1 MINLLPYI
9 VSGQMDLA
17 DFQYRLPR
25 DLIAQYPSRER
36 DQSRLMVVHR
46 DTGSLEHRTFCDL
59 ADYLDE
65 GDVLVVNDTKV
76 LKAKLSG
83 RRETGGK
90 VEVLIT
96 ERVGDRTWRCMVKR
110 ARSISHGS
118 KVFFGDGLS
127 GQFLGR
133 DENGSWRIE
142 FHFEGDFYEAIDQL
156 GQVPLPPYIKRAETL
171 PLDEERYQTIFAT
184 KPGSIA
190 APTAGLHLTHPLLE
204 SVRQKGASIVP
215 ITLHVNVGTFS
226 PIRTKRVEDHKM
238 APEYFEIDPRGAEVI
253 TMAKG
258 KGGRIIAVGTTTTR
272 SLESAVDSKG
282 KLAATAEY
290 SDLFIYPPY
299 RFRMVDALVTNF
311 HLPGT
316 TLLLLVS
323 AFATGELIKKAYGEA
338 IRKEYRF
345 FSYGDGML
353 IL

>member
-1 MINLLPYI
+1 
-9 VSGQMDLA
+9 MDLA
-17 DFQYRLPR
+17 DFQYRLPHN
-25 DLIAQYPSRER
+25 LIAQYPSKER

-46 DTGSLEHRTFCDL
+46 DTGSFEHRTFCDF
-59 ADYLDE
+59 AEYLKR
-65 GDVLVVNDTKV
+65 GDVLVINDTKV
-76 LKAKLSG
+76 LKARLSG

-96 ERVGDRTWRCMVKR
+96 ERVGERTWRCLVKR
-110 ARSISHGS
+110 ARSIGHGS
-118 KVFFGDGLS
+118 KVFFGDGLR

-142 FHFEGDFYEAIDQL
+142 FQFRGDFYEAIDRW
-156 GQVPLPPYIKRAETL
+156 GHVPLPPYIKREEPL

-190 APTAGLHLTHPLLE
+190 APTAGLHLTHALLE
-204 SVRQKGASIVP
+204 RIGQRDVAIVP

-238 APEYFEIDPRGAEVI
+238 SPEYFEIDPAAAEKV
-253 TMAKG
+253 TMAK
-258 KGGRIIAVGTTTTR
+258 KRGGRIIAVGTTTTR

-282 KLAATAEY
+282 RLGETAGY
-290 SDLFIYPPY
+290 SDLFIHPPY
-299 RFRMVDALVTNF
+299 RFRIVDALVTNF

-323 AFATGELIKKAYGEA
+323 AFATGKLIMKAYREA
-338 IRKEYRF
+338 IRHGYRF

>member
-1 MINLLPYI
+1 
-9 VSGQMDLA
+9 MDLM

-25 DLIAQYPSRER
+25 SLIAQYPSMER
-36 DQSRLMVVHR
+36 GQSRLMVVHR
-46 DTGSLEHRTFCDL
+46 DTGSIEHRTFCDL
-59 ADYLDE
+59 AEYLYG

-76 LKAKLSG
+76 LKVKLLG
-83 RRETGGK
+83 RKETGGK

-96 ERVGDRTWRCMVKR
+96 ERVGDQTWKCMVKR

-133 DENGSWRIE
+133 DETGSWKIE
-142 FHFEGDFYEAIDQL
+142 FQSKGDFYEAIDRW
-156 GQVPLPPYIKRAETL
+156 GRVPLPPYIKRKETL

-184 KPGSIA
+184 NPGSIA
-190 APTAGLHLTHPLLE
+190 APTAGLHFTYTLLE
-204 SVRQKGASIVP
+204 RVRGRDVSVVP
-215 ITLHVNVGTFS
+215 ITLHINVGTFS

-238 APEYFEIDPRGAEVI
+238 APEYFEIGSWAAEAVNK
-253 TMAKG
+253 AKG
-258 KGGRIIAVGTTTTR
+258 RGRKVIAVGTTTTR

-282 KLAATAEY
+282 RLAATAGY
-290 SDLFIYPPY
+290 SDLFIYPPF

-316 TLLLLVS
+316 ALLLLVS
-323 AFATGELIKKAYGEA
+323 AFATGELIMKAYEEA
-338 IRKEYRF
+338 IINKYRF

>member
-1 MINLLPYI
+1 
-9 VSGQMDLA
+9 MDLA

-25 DLIAQYPSRER
+25 NLIAQYPSRER

-46 DTGSLEHRTFCDL
+46 DAGSFEHRTFRDL
-59 ADYLDE
+59 PEYLIE

-76 LKAKLSG
+76 LKARLLGKK
-83 RRETGGK
+83 ETGGR

-96 ERVGDRTWRCMVKR
+96 EKVSDRTWKCLIKR
-110 ARSISHGS
+110 VSSIRIGS
-118 KVFFGDGLS
+118 KVFFGDGLM
-127 GQFLGR
+127 GRFLGR
-133 DENGSWRIE
+133 DESGSWRIE
-142 FHFEGDFYEAIDQL
+142 FESKGNFHETIDQL
-156 GQVPLPPYIKRAETL
+156 GQLPLPPYIRRKESL

-190 APTAGLHLTHPLLE
+190 APTAGLHVTHSLLE
-204 SVRQKGASIVP
+204 RIKERGVSVVP

-226 PIRTKRVEDHKM
+226 PIRTKRVEDHRM
-238 APEYFEIDPRGAEVI
+238 APEYFEIDPAAAQDI
-253 TMAKG
+253 TMAKER
-258 KGGRIIAVGTTTTR
+258 GGRIIAVGTTTIR

-282 KLAATAEY
+282 KLAATAGY

-299 RFRMVDALVTNF
+299 RFRIVDALITNF

-323 AFATGELIKKAYGEA
+323 AFATGELTMKAYGEA
-338 IRKEYRF
+338 IRNEYRF
-345 FSYGDGML
+345 FSYGDGMF

>member
-1 MINLLPYI
+1 
-9 VSGQMDLA
+9 MDLA

-25 DLIAQYPSRER
+25 SLIAQYPSRER

-46 DTGSLEHRTFCDL
+46 DTGSIEHRTFYDV
-59 ADYLDE
+59 AEYLDG

-83 RRETGGK
+83 SKETGGR

-96 ERVGDRTWRCMVKR
+96 ERMGDRTWKCLVRK

-118 KVFFGDGLS
+118 KVFFGNGLR
-127 GQFLGR
+127 GTFLGR
-133 DENGSWRIE
+133 DDSGSWRIE
-142 FHFEGDFYEAIDQL
+142 FHFKGNFYEAIDHC
-156 GQVPLPPYIKRAETL
+156 GRIPLPPYIKRGETA
-171 PLDEERYQTIFAT
+171 LDEERYQTIFAT

-190 APTAGLHLTHPLLE
+190 APTAGLHFTHSLLE
-204 SVRQKGASIVP
+204 RIRGRDVSVVP

-238 APEYFEIDPRGAEVI
+238 APEYFEITPWVAEALNK
-253 TMAKG
+253 AKG
-258 KGGRIIAVGTTTTR
+258 RGGRIIALGTTTTR
-272 SLESAVDSKG
+272 ALESAIDASGRIV
-282 KLAATAEY
+282 ATAGY
-290 SDLFIYPPY
+290 SNLFIRPPF
-299 RFRMVDALVTNF
+299 RFRMVDILVTNF

-323 AFATGELIKKAYGEA
+323 AFATGELIMKAYKEA
-338 IRKEYRF
+338 IRNEYRF